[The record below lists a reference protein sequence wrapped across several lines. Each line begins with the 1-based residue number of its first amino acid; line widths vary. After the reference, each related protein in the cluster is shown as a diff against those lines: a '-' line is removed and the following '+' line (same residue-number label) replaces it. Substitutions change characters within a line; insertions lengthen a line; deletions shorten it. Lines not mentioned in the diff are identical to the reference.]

1 MIIPKLKKIKSEKKY
16 HDLNLI
22 DEYEDPNCEDK
33 ELKLI
38 EQELDS
44 PKVWRG
50 SMNEKIKMRIL
61 HLIDLGA
68 RYENS
73 SELKE
78 IIDQHSKAR
87 ELYENLLKSEEN
99 LTNFYGSID
108 DKKISERFDQII
120 EEGLNPKQ
128 NKVPWLK
135 PAVGFA
141 IAAGFLIFG
150 FNFLKGSSLLDK
162 QKTIYAVYDGVD
174 GLLVGANVMING
186 LSIGN
191 VTELDFLSNST
202 KILVTLKVKDKLNF
216 SSKSTASIYETG
228 VLGGL
233 AISIDPIF
241 ERESIVKTGDTL
253 NSSVRPG
260 LTELI
265 NRQIEPLSR
274 QLQSTITSVDSIF
287 TGASNVLNRQTQEQI
302 KESIN
307 VLTSA
312 IKAINNSS
320 IIIEKTLTDKNA
332 QINNTIDNFEKIS
345 SNLSEVSEELNSF
358 GLSVLSIGLP
368 SFITVIN
375 FLILYIKKPTD
386 VISRIVN
393 IMLGRILII
402 YFLPKTEK

>member
-1 MIIPKLKKIKSEKKY
+1 
-16 HDLNLI
+16 
-22 DEYEDPNCEDK
+22 
-33 ELKLI
+33 
-38 EQELDS
+38 
-44 PKVWRG
+44 
-50 SMNEKIKMRIL
+50 MRL
-61 HLIDLGA
+61 
-68 RYENS
+68 S
-73 SELKE
+73 KE
-78 IIDQHSKAR
+78 IKAAFFV
-87 ELYENLLKSEEN
+87 LSTILL
-99 LTNFYGSID
+99 F
-108 DKKISERFDQII
+108 
-120 EEGLNPKQ
+120 
-128 NKVPWLK
+128 
-135 PAVGFA
+135 
-141 IAAGFLIFG
+141 IFG

-162 QKTIYAVYDGVD
+162 QKTIYAVYDEVD

-191 VTELDFLSNST
+191 VTELDFLPNST
-202 KILVTLKVKDKLNF
+202 KILVTIKVKDKLNF

-233 AISIDPIF
+233 AISIEPIF

-287 TGASNVLNRQTQEQI
+287 TGASNVLNRQTQEEI

-320 IIIEKTLTDKNA
+320 IIIEKTLTNKNT

-345 SNLSEVSEELNSF
+345 SNLSEVSNELNSF
-358 GLSVLSIGLP
+358 GLSSLLSNLEVSVDG
-368 SFITVIN
+368 
-375 FLILYIKKPTD
+375 
-386 VISRIVN
+386 ISSIVN
-393 IMLGRILII
+393 KLDSDKSTIGKLINEDEVYNNLNSSI
-402 YFLPKTEK
+402 ESLNSLISDIKANPKNMFISQFLEESK

>member
-1 MIIPKLKKIKSEKKY
+1 
-16 HDLNLI
+16 
-22 DEYEDPNCEDK
+22 
-33 ELKLI
+33 
-38 EQELDS
+38 
-44 PKVWRG
+44 
-50 SMNEKIKMRIL
+50 MRL
-61 HLIDLGA
+61 
-68 RYENS
+68 S
-73 SELKE
+73 KE
-78 IIDQHSKAR
+78 IKAAFFV
-87 ELYENLLKSEEN
+87 LSTILL
-99 LTNFYGSID
+99 F
-108 DKKISERFDQII
+108 
-120 EEGLNPKQ
+120 
-128 NKVPWLK
+128 
-135 PAVGFA
+135 
-141 IAAGFLIFG
+141 IFG

-162 QKTIYAVYDGVD
+162 QKTIYAVYDEVD

-191 VTELDFLSNST
+191 VTELDFLTNST

-287 TGASNVLNRQTQEQI
+287 TGASNVLNRQTQEEI

-320 IIIEKTLTDKNA
+320 IIIEKTLTDKNS

-345 SNLSEVSEELNSF
+345 SNLSEVSDELNSF
-358 GLSVLSIGLP
+358 GLSNLLSNLEVSVDG
-368 SFITVIN
+368 
-375 FLILYIKKPTD
+375 
-386 VISRIVN
+386 ISSIVN
-393 IMLGRILII
+393 KLESDNSTIGKLINEDEVYNNLNSSIESLNSLII
-402 YFLPKTEK
+402 DIKSNPKKYVHFSVFGRK

>member
-1 MIIPKLKKIKSEKKY
+1 
-16 HDLNLI
+16 
-22 DEYEDPNCEDK
+22 
-33 ELKLI
+33 
-38 EQELDS
+38 
-44 PKVWRG
+44 
-50 SMNEKIKMRIL
+50 MRL
-61 HLIDLGA
+61 
-68 RYENS
+68 S
-73 SELKE
+73 KE
-78 IIDQHSKAR
+78 IKAAFFV
-87 ELYENLLKSEEN
+87 LSTILL
-99 LTNFYGSID
+99 F
-108 DKKISERFDQII
+108 
-120 EEGLNPKQ
+120 
-128 NKVPWLK
+128 
-135 PAVGFA
+135 
-141 IAAGFLIFG
+141 IFG

-162 QKTIYAVYDGVD
+162 QKTIYAVYDEVD

-191 VTELDFLSNST
+191 VTELDFLPNST

-287 TGASNVLNRQTQEQI
+287 TGASNVLNRQTQDEI

-320 IIIEKTLTDKNA
+320 IIIEKTLTDKNT

-345 SNLSEVSEELNSF
+345 SSLSEVSDELNSF
-358 GLSVLSIGLP
+358 ELSKLLSNLEVSVSG
-368 SFITVIN
+368 
-375 FLILYIKKPTD
+375 
-386 VISRIVN
+386 ISSIVN
-393 IMLGRILII
+393 KLESDNSTIGKLINEDEVYNNLNSSIESLNSLII
-402 YFLPKTEK
+402 DIKSNPKKYVHFSVFGRK

>member
-1 MIIPKLKKIKSEKKY
+1 LRLS
-16 HDLNLI
+16 
-22 DEYEDPNCEDK
+22 
-33 ELKLI
+33 
-38 EQELDS
+38 
-44 PKVWRG
+44 
-50 SMNEKIKMRIL
+50 
-61 HLIDLGA
+61 
-68 RYENS
+68 
-73 SELKE
+73 KE
-78 IIDQHSKAR
+78 IKAAFFV
-87 ELYENLLKSEEN
+87 LTTILL
-99 LTNFYGSID
+99 F
-108 DKKISERFDQII
+108 
-120 EEGLNPKQ
+120 
-128 NKVPWLK
+128 
-135 PAVGFA
+135 
-141 IAAGFLIFG
+141 IFG

-162 QKTIYAVYDGVD
+162 QKTIYAVYDEVD

-191 VTELDFLSNST
+191 VTELDFLPNST

-241 ERESIVKTGDTL
+241 ERQSIVKTGDTL
-253 NSSVRPG
+253 NSNVRPG

-287 TGASNVLNRQTQEQI
+287 TGASNVLNRQTQEEI

-312 IKAINNSS
+312 IKAINSSS

-345 SNLSEVSEELNSF
+345 SNLSEVSDELNSF
-358 GLSVLSIGLP
+358 GLSNLLSNLEVSVDG
-368 SFITVIN
+368 IN
-375 FLILYIKKPTD
+375 
-386 VISRIVN
+386 SIVN
-393 IMLGRILII
+393 KLDSDKSTIGKLINEDEVYNNLNSSIESLNSLISDIKANPKKYVHFSVFGR
-402 YFLPKTEK
+402 K

>member
-1 MIIPKLKKIKSEKKY
+1 MKLS
-16 HDLNLI
+16 
-22 DEYEDPNCEDK
+22 
-33 ELKLI
+33 
-38 EQELDS
+38 
-44 PKVWRG
+44 
-50 SMNEKIKMRIL
+50 
-61 HLIDLGA
+61 
-68 RYENS
+68 
-73 SELKE
+73 KE
-78 IIDQHSKAR
+78 IKAAFFV
-87 ELYENLLKSEEN
+87 LTTILL
-99 LTNFYGSID
+99 F
-108 DKKISERFDQII
+108 
-120 EEGLNPKQ
+120 
-128 NKVPWLK
+128 
-135 PAVGFA
+135 
-141 IAAGFLIFG
+141 IFG
-150 FNFLKGSSLLDK
+150 FNFLKGSSLLDR
-162 QKTIYAVYDGVD
+162 QKTIYAVYDEVD

-191 VTELDFLSNST
+191 VTELDFLPNST

-233 AISIDPIF
+233 AISIEPIF

-287 TGASNVLNRQTQEQI
+287 TGASNVLNRQTQEEI

-320 IIIEKTLTDKNA
+320 IIIEETLTAKSS

-345 SNLSEVSEELNSF
+345 SNLSEVSDELNSF
-358 GLSVLSIGLP
+358 GLSNLLSNLEVSVDGISSIVDKLDSDKSTIGKL
-368 SFITVIN
+368 IN
-375 FLILYIKKPTD
+375 EDEVYNNLNSSIESLNSLISDIKENPKKY
-386 VISRIVN
+386 VHFSVF
-393 IMLGRILII
+393 GR
-402 YFLPKTEK
+402 K

>member
-1 MIIPKLKKIKSEKKY
+1 
-16 HDLNLI
+16 
-22 DEYEDPNCEDK
+22 
-33 ELKLI
+33 
-38 EQELDS
+38 
-44 PKVWRG
+44 
-50 SMNEKIKMRIL
+50 MRL
-61 HLIDLGA
+61 
-68 RYENS
+68 S
-73 SELKE
+73 KE
-78 IIDQHSKAR
+78 IKAAFFV
-87 ELYENLLKSEEN
+87 LTTILL
-99 LTNFYGSID
+99 F
-108 DKKISERFDQII
+108 
-120 EEGLNPKQ
+120 
-128 NKVPWLK
+128 
-135 PAVGFA
+135 
-141 IAAGFLIFG
+141 IFG
-150 FNFLKGSSLLDK
+150 FNFLKGSSLLDR
-162 QKTIYAVYDGVD
+162 QKTIYAVYDEVD

-191 VTELDFLSNST
+191 VTELDFLPNST

-233 AISIDPIF
+233 AISIEPIF

-287 TGASNVLNRQTQEQI
+287 TGASNVLNRQTQEEI

-320 IIIEKTLTDKNA
+320 IIIEETLTAKSS

-345 SNLSEVSEELNSF
+345 SNLSEVSDELNSF
-358 GLSVLSIGLP
+358 GLSNLLSNLEVSVDGISSIVDKLDSDKSTIGKL
-368 SFITVIN
+368 IN
-375 FLILYIKKPTD
+375 EDEVYNNLNSSIESLNSLISDIKTNPKKY
-386 VISRIVN
+386 VHFSVF
-393 IMLGRILII
+393 GR
-402 YFLPKTEK
+402 K

>member
-1 MIIPKLKKIKSEKKY
+1 
-16 HDLNLI
+16 
-22 DEYEDPNCEDK
+22 
-33 ELKLI
+33 
-38 EQELDS
+38 
-44 PKVWRG
+44 
-50 SMNEKIKMRIL
+50 MRL
-61 HLIDLGA
+61 
-68 RYENS
+68 S
-73 SELKE
+73 KE
-78 IIDQHSKAR
+78 IKAA
-87 ELYENLLKSEEN
+87 LFVLSTILL
-99 LTNFYGSID
+99 F
-108 DKKISERFDQII
+108 
-120 EEGLNPKQ
+120 
-128 NKVPWLK
+128 
-135 PAVGFA
+135 
-141 IAAGFLIFG
+141 IFG

-162 QKTIYAVYDGVD
+162 QKTIYAVYNEVD

-191 VTELDFLSNST
+191 VVELDFLPNST

-241 ERESIVKTGDTL
+241 DRQSIVKTGDTL

-287 TGASNVLNRQTQEQI
+287 TGASNILNSQTQEEI

-312 IKAINNSS
+312 IKAINSSS
-320 IIIEKTLTDKNA
+320 IIIEKTLTDKNS

-345 SNLSEVSEELNSF
+345 SNLSEVSGELNSF
-358 GLSVLSIGLP
+358 GLSNLLSNLEVSVDG
-368 SFITVIN
+368 
-375 FLILYIKKPTD
+375 
-386 VISRIVN
+386 ISSIVN
-393 IMLGRILII
+393 KLDSDKSTIGKLINEDEVYNNLNSSIESLNLLISDIKENPKKYVHFSVFGR
-402 YFLPKTEK
+402 K

>member
-1 MIIPKLKKIKSEKKY
+1 
-16 HDLNLI
+16 
-22 DEYEDPNCEDK
+22 
-33 ELKLI
+33 
-38 EQELDS
+38 
-44 PKVWRG
+44 
-50 SMNEKIKMRIL
+50 MRL
-61 HLIDLGA
+61 
-68 RYENS
+68 S
-73 SELKE
+73 KE
-78 IIDQHSKAR
+78 IKAAFFV
-87 ELYENLLKSEEN
+87 LSTILL
-99 LTNFYGSID
+99 F
-108 DKKISERFDQII
+108 
-120 EEGLNPKQ
+120 
-128 NKVPWLK
+128 
-135 PAVGFA
+135 
-141 IAAGFLIFG
+141 IFG

-162 QKTIYAVYDGVD
+162 QKTIYAVYNEVD

-191 VTELDFLSNST
+191 VVELDFLPNST

-241 ERESIVKTGDTL
+241 QRQSIVKTGDTL

-287 TGASNVLNRQTQEQI
+287 TGASNVLNRQTQEEI

-312 IKAINNSS
+312 IKAINSSS

-345 SNLSEVSEELNSF
+345 SNLSEVSDELNSF
-358 GLSVLSIGLP
+358 GLSNLLSNLEVSVDG
-368 SFITVIN
+368 
-375 FLILYIKKPTD
+375 
-386 VISRIVN
+386 ISSIVN
-393 IMLGRILII
+393 KLDSDKSTIGKLINEDEVYNNLNSSIESLNSLISDIKANPKKYVHFSVFGR
-402 YFLPKTEK
+402 K